1 MPVPHPTIHGP
12 SAYIPAEEVSP
23 IVQPFVICYF
33 SLPAARSFHFQAFVL
48 QETNKNEL
56 HASSHAWFI

>member
-23 IVQPFVICYF
+23 IGMPFVMCYF
-33 SLPAARSFHFQAFVL
+33 SLPAAHNFYFQACIL
-48 QETNKNEL
+48 QEANKNGL
-56 HASSHAWFI
+56 HASSHA